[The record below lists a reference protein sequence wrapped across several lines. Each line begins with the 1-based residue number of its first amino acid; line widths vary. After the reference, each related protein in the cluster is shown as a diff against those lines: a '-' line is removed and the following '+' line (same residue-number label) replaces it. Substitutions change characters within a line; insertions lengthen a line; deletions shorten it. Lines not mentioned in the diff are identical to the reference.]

1 MVQKQNNKR
10 RKKKRGSREVV
21 KEYTLAC
28 DIGTETQRKFGLEC
42 GVEGSCA
49 TGRGRGSTKASQAS
63 WRRNKTKAE
72 RRAEGGES
80 VDMSRWSGTQE
91 VSTTHLAIDFL
102 LIRGAR
108 EGEISGDTWT
118 WASSF
123 FQLPLW
129 NENLSLGIE
138 PTRG

>member
-21 KEYTLAC
+21 KEDDLAC
-28 DIGTETQRKFGLEC
+28 GIGTETQ
-42 GVEGSCA
+42 GSLDWSVGHLRQLCYKQ
-49 TGRGRGSTKASQAS
+49 GRGSTKASQAS

-108 EGEISGDTWT
+108 EGEISGDTWA

-138 PTRG
+138 PTRD